1 MIVYWEYAF
10 IENFVL
16 DGLLLYLA
24 LKCARLK
31 VRPVNLI
38 LAAAAGG
45 TEGAL
50 FPLFMFPDWC
60 ITVIKFLGGA
70 LLVVIAIYKG
80 TRRTYPI
87 AILSFFFFT
96 FALGGLLT
104 ALYSYC
110 NIPYITQEGYFI
122 ESAPVALVL
131 AVAGIFTIACA
142 HGVARLFRYR
152 RMARQ
157 IFNCKLKAC
166 GKEICRKAFADSG
179 NCLFYRGHP
188 VCVISAVAVFALF
201 GAHPKEAGK
210 MTVNTVQGSRLSSV
224 FLCERMDIAI
234 NGTVQTFQGVYF
246 TTGEVHSKDYQMIL
260 HTAFLE
266 GLYEDSHCIERM
278 ASKDKG

>member
-24 LKCARLK
+24 LKCARMK

-45 TEGAL
+45 TEGVL
-50 FPLFMFPDWC
+50 FPLLVLPNWC

-70 LLVVIAIYKG
+70 LLVVIAISKG

-87 AILSFFFFT
+87 AIISFFFLT

-110 NIPYITQEGYFI
+110 NIPYVKQEGYII

-131 AVAGIFTIACA
+131 AAAGIFTIACV
-142 HGVARLFRYR
+142 HGVSWLFRYR
-152 RMARQ
+152 RITRQ
-157 IFNCKLKAC
+157 IFTCTLKARE
-166 GKEICRKAFADSG
+166 KEVCWKAFADSG
-179 NCLFYRGHP
+179 NCLFYHGHP
-188 VCVISAVAVFALF
+188 VCVISAIAVFALF

-234 NGTVQTFQGVYF
+234 NGTIRTFQEVYL

-260 HTAFLE
+260 HIAFLE
-266 GLYEDSHCIERM
+266 GLHEDSHYVKRM
-278 ASKDKG
+278 VAKDKG